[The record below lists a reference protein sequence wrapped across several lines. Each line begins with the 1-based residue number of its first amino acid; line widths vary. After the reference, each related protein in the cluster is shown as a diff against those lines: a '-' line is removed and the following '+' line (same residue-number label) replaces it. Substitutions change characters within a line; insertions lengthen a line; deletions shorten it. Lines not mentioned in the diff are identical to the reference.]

1 MPCIMAS
8 KVLEYL
14 GRYVEADGP
23 KISPAPKGSLCPF
36 SGNKCSKV
44 NRKNPQHPICT
55 IKSNDKAWIVCKDR
69 LCATSGAVINSHQKL
84 VLLQIGRAAA
94 QLTVNSDDIIFS
106 RERSIKVPNAAA
118 YRADYVMV
126 IKPNTPRAL
135 KLVIEMQGGGE
146 TSNTG
151 DITKIVTDWERL
163 GDARCNSDL
172 VKLSN
177 KASPIPANA
186 WRRQQEQFMVKG
198 RVAVRSGG
206 RLVFCIGEVLFDYL
220 QSKISG
226 APPIDLSRGN
236 WTLCLIAIKANPT
249 EGGFPLSVS
258 IDNRRTLFT
267 DYDAFVRTI
276 TSVGGVDEDLFSP
289 PFETLD
295 GESWVK
301 EV

>member
-1 MPCIMAS
+1 MPSIMAS
-8 KVLEYL
+8 EVLEYL
-14 GRYVEADGP
+14 GRYVDENGP
-23 KISPAPKGSLCPF
+23 TITPAPKGSLCPF

-44 NRKNPQHPICT
+44 NRKNPQHPVCT
-55 IKSNDKAWIVCKDR
+55 IKSNGKAWIVCKDR
-69 LCATSGAVINSHQKL
+69 LCATSGAVINSYQKII
-84 VLLQIGRAAA
+84 LLQIGRVAA
-94 QLTVNSDDIIFS
+94 QSQISSDDIIFS
-106 RERSIKVPNAAA
+106 RERQIKVPNAAA

-151 DITKIVTDWERL
+151 DITKIVTDWAER
-163 GDARCNSDL
+163 GSRRRNSDL
-172 VKLSN
+172 IRASN

-206 RLVFCIGEVLFDYL
+206 RLVFCIGELLFDYL
-220 QSKISG
+220 QSKISNT
-226 APPIDLSRGN
+226 PPIDLSRGN
-236 WTLCLIAIKANPT
+236 WTLCLISIKTNPS
-249 EGGFPLSVS
+249 EAGLPLSIS
-258 IDNRRTLFT
+258 IDSSRTLFT

-276 TSVGGVDEDLFSP
+276 TSVGGVDEDLFKP

-295 GESWVK
+295 GEHWVK